1 MSERVRMIVEELNG
15 VAGSKVGLAARY
27 GVSRKT
33 LYKWLKRFEA
43 GSWDDLKDRS
53 RAPRRHPN
61 ALPSEMV
68 ARILELKRRYP
79 FLGAPKLRQKLR
91 AEYGERTPA
100 ESSLSAILKR
110 QGLSRPPRRRCG
122 ATPSSQP
129 LAHAAKPNDVW
140 TVDLKGDFSLGDGVR
155 CYPLT
160 VCDAYSRYFLGIEA
174 YGHHPRT
181 QHLQEA
187 FTVIFREYGLPAAIR
202 SDNGTPFATAGLA
215 GLSQLSVW
223 WVRLGIRLERI
234 EPGQPQQNGR
244 HERAHRTLK
253 EQTARPPAAN
263 LIAQQQAFA
272 RFAREF
278 NWERPHEAL
287 DQQTPSTFYEPS
299 TRPFPERIPEPLG
312 YPRDWVRR
320 RVSPCGRTKWQGVLV
335 PITKALT
342 GQHVGFKPVG
352 DGLWEVYFEHLLLG
366 TFDERRKSI
375 KPVTRLHDPAPFQE
389 DYAI

>member
-1 MSERVRMIVEELNG
+1 M
-15 VAGSKVGLAARY
+15 
-27 GVSRKT
+27 
-33 LYKWLKRFEA
+33 
-43 GSWDDLKDRS
+43 
-53 RAPRRHPN
+53 
-61 ALPSEMV
+61 
-68 ARILELKRRYP
+68 
-79 FLGAPKLRQKLR
+79 
-91 AEYGERTPA
+91 
-100 ESSLSAILKR
+100 
-110 QGLSRPPRRRCG
+110 
-122 ATPSSQP
+122 
-129 LAHAAKPNDVW
+129 W

-181 QHLQEA
+181 QHVQEA

-253 EQTARPPAAN
+253 EQTASPPAAN